1 MRYIFIYY
9 NIIYLI
15 LLILIFIYIKKV
27 LNNCYNIETFEET
40 SNTLSTEKNNKR
52 NRNILIKKNNDKT
65 NRYNVVPENK
75 TNVDDIPVYN
85 SEYNDIEKL
94 LSENLV
100 NDLTTKNKSE

>member
-52 NRNILIKKNNDKT
+52 NRNILIKKIMTKLI
-65 NRYNVVPENK
+65 
-75 TNVDDIPVYN
+75 DIMLFQKIKQMLMIYRFIIAN
-85 SEYNDIEKL
+85 IMI
-94 LSENLV
+94 
-100 NDLTTKNKSE
+100 